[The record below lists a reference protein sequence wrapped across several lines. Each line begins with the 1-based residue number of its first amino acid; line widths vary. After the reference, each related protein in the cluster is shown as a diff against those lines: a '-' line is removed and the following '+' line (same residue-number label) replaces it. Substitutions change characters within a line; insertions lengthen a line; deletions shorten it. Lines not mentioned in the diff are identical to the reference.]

1 MDRIWWFLSRIN
13 GSLGAGKVSTFDTGF
28 RVKLWTTIGQSKIDL
43 REILN
48 LHQSFYLISVHHN
61 WSKYLNKIFE
71 WFQVNFI
78 EYLQVVY
85 DAIGR
90 DGPECN
96 DALTE
101 GIAALELLVDD
112 TNEWGGLQGW

>member
-1 MDRIWWFLSRIN
+1 M
-13 GSLGAGKVSTFDTGF
+13 
-28 RVKLWTTIGQSKIDL
+28 
-43 REILN
+43 
-48 LHQSFYLISVHHN
+48 
-61 WSKYLNKIFE
+61 
-71 WFQVNFI
+71 NFI